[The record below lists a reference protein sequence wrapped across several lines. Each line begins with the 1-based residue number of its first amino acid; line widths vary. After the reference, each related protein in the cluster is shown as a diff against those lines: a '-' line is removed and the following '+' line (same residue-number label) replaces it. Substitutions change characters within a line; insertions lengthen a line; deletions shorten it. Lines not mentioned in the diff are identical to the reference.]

1 MPIVDHPPA
10 MDQHPRFESNG
21 GLRATVERC
30 ICAIPCLRVRNEGLQ
45 AEYARIQFAGASL
58 VNFSKRVRMI
68 RLSLMSDI
76 LPASYMATFITMVG
90 CGPVGQLLLS
100 ARTIWAQDVSSR
112 STVQDAIK
120 AYPCDYIGAD
130 QTDMEA

>member
-90 CGPVGQLLLS
+90 CGPVGQF
-100 ARTIWAQDVSSR
+100 
-112 STVQDAIK
+112 AIVC
-120 AYPCDYIGAD
+120 AHHLGAGRIFAVDSPRRD
-130 QTDMEA
+130 QGLPM